1 MSYYTTATAAN
12 IQALPSLSDV
22 LPADILNSGRFSQ
35 FAPYSAN
42 PIVSLALLLPHLAT
56 LAHHFRR

>member
-1 MSYYTTATAAN
+1 MSFYTTTATHE
-12 IQALPSLSDV
+12 QELPSLSDV

-42 PIVSLALLLPHLAT
+42 PIVSLRLSHILSDS
-56 LAHHFRR
+56 